1 MRELKL
7 QLFNFIDDVIAYKK
21 SLKEELE
28 ESARALDDFFLDI
41 FMDQDWF
48 VNYSSRIKEDGSLK
62 EKIVRQGLYSQG
74 ETPEEVFDQL
84 SDIIG
89 CRVECHFIND
99 EKEVYRALFAH
110 FPLKGEDQYYQAKK
124 DPRIE
129 LRLGDKQP
137 KNQKNG
143 VKSYRLD
150 GRFRGDHTLNFELQI
165 KSIVNVFWNEIDHKI
180 LYKNYNYL
188 VTEKFV
194 REIMESIRF
203 NLINIDSQLEMVYD
217 HLTGLDT
224 LDISSTNTQLQTL
237 VGNIIQN
244 VYVIPIREKRKLVF
258 DFRDQTDLI
267 TEFLFT
273 RVTYESRE
281 GMATEFIRILDE
293 ANRAKINLEDI
304 GYTILLDPPIHFHS
318 KVTALLGEGLEKAM
332 NEDLTW
338 NLLVHIL
345 FDLNPSQERSE
356 VYRTF
361 IDYLYFRINQAISQ
375 VFETTSAHLEK
386 EENFID
392 QLAYA
397 YIKYVLRKAMAK
409 NFTLDGME
417 ELKRSIREG
426 LEAWEGLNQN
436 EDFFAGCFPKIMAGL
451 SRDPNV
457 RTGGRGP
464 NQWNEVEEGED
475 FAEDSNEKIEID
487 RIKIER
493 KEDGNL
499 F

>member
-1 MRELKL
+1 MLIKGLRGEKISEVRTLKL
-7 QLFNFIDDVIAYKK
+7 RLFNFIDDVIAYKND
-21 SLKEELE
+21 LREELE
-28 ESARALDDFFLDI
+28 ETARALDDFFLDI
-41 FMDQDWF
+41 FVDQDWF

-62 EKIVRQGLYSQG
+62 EKIVRQGLYSQVKS
-74 ETPEEVFDQL
+74 PEEIFGRL

-99 EKEVYRALFAH
+99 EKEVYRGLFAH
-110 FPLKGEDQYYQAKK
+110 FPTRLEDQYYRAKK

-129 LRLGDKQP
+129 LRLGDPQP

-150 GRFRGDHTLNFELQI
+150 GRFRGNHTLNFELQI

-194 REIMESIRF
+194 REIMDSIRY
-203 NLINIDSQLEMVYD
+203 NLINIDTQLEMVYD
-217 HLTGLDT
+217 HLTDLDT
-224 LDISSTNTQLQTL
+224 LDVASTNTQLQTM
-237 VGNIIQN
+237 VGNILQN
-244 VYVIPIREKRKLVF
+244 VYVVPIREKKKLVF

-281 GMATEFIRILDE
+281 GMASEFIRILDE
-293 ANRAKINLEDI
+293 ANRAKTNLDDI
-304 GYTILLDPPIHFHS
+304 GYTIVLDPPIHFHS
-318 KVTALLGEGLEKAM
+318 KVTALLGQGLEKAM

-338 NLLVHIL
+338 NLLIHIL
-345 FDLNPSQERSE
+345 FDLNPSQEKSE
-356 VYRTF
+356 VFRTF
-361 IDYLYFRINQAISQ
+361 IDYLYFRINQAVRQ
-375 VFETTSAHLEK
+375 TFEKAGFNLGM

-392 QLAYA
+392 QLSYA
-397 YIKYVLRKAMAK
+397 YIKYVLRNPMAYD
-409 NFTLDGME
+409 FTLDGLDE
-417 ELKRSIREG
+417 FKESIWEG
-426 LEAWEGLNQN
+426 LEAWNGLNRN

-451 SRDPNV
+451 SRDPNI

-464 NQWNEVEEGED
+464 NNWDGFEE
-475 FAEDSNEKIEID
+475 
-487 RIKIER
+487 
-493 KEDGNL
+493 
-499 F
+499 